1 MGISRINE
9 FKDDIDSIVEGY
21 SMYLTLLKQVNSSTE
36 TSVSSESAF
45 KRYII
50 ITDSEQSKSFQILYE
65 FVNIRTY
72 SKAICET
79 IASMMSIA
87 VSNGRNLQPFNL
99 GFNLPPLHKLQDFV
113 KFIAKSCREIGDKEF
128 YIKNRRL
135 NLTNFSCSLA
145 NFRSK
150 QEELSHFLE
159 KKVID
164 PTLPWSG
171 WMYLLSAVSLQ

>member
-65 FVNIRTY
+65 FVNIRTRKP
-72 SKAICET
+72 SAK
-79 IASMMSIA
+79 
-87 VSNGRNLQPFNL
+87 Q
-99 GFNLPPLHKLQDFV
+99 LPL
-113 KFIAKSCREIGDKEF
+113 
-128 YIKNRRL
+128 
-135 NLTNFSCSLA
+135 
-145 NFRSK
+145 
-150 QEELSHFLE
+150 
-159 KKVID
+159 
-164 PTLPWSG
+164 
-171 WMYLLSAVSLQ
+171 

>member
-87 VSNGRNLQPFNL
+87 VSNGHNLSTFNL
-99 GFNLPPLHKLQDFV
+99 DKELYIRFNVPPLLKLQDFV
-113 KFIAKSCREIGDKEF
+113 KFISKSWREIGDKEF
-128 YIKNRRL
+128 YIKKRRATSRL
-135 NLTNFSCSLA
+135 NLTNLSSSLA

-150 QEELSHFLE
+150 QEELSHFPVSLWE
-159 KKVID
+159 KK
-164 PTLPWSG
+164 
-171 WMYLLSAVSLQ
+171 